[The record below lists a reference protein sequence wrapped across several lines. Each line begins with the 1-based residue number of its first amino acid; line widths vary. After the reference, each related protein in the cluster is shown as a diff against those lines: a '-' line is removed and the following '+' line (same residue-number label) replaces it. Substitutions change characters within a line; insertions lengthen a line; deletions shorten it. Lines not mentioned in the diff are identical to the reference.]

1 MWDLFEMVNV
11 WHEKMNM
18 KKYWF
23 SFWFFFFQNQKN
35 INSKLKPNHYSFDLE
50 RILGFWCW
58 YCCDCWCGGERSKCR
73 RWLLTYWRQ
82 SGSRGSFTIT
92 QRWRCARTFSK
103 VNACVCVRV
112 CCVAYMLMW
121 CDVMWCV
128 LCFVVNGS
136 NIRAWWLIHH
146 YLSMLLSVIM
156 LVWPRPTP
164 AYDRFREIAFP
175 LTVFQVFFFFF
186 FHCHK
191 CASSETLIQ
200 AITQILIT
208 RYQIGQLCKNFLVFL
223 CVFFLKNI
231 SLYKIEKLQWVE
243 RLDLMWVA
251 KQRRRLPPSRRS
263 LHRRRPCCCR
273 FCSPHKWR
281 KFWWA

>member
-50 RILGFWCW
+50 RILAFWCW

-128 LCFVVNGS
+128 LCFQWMVPIFVCGGS
-136 NIRAWWLIHH
+136 YTTTSACCCLSLCWYGHVLRLLTTVSARLHFLWLCFK
-146 YLSMLLSVIM
+146 Y
-156 LVWPRPTP
+156 
-164 AYDRFREIAFP
+164 
-175 LTVFQVFFFFF
+175 FFFFLQ
-186 FHCHK
+186 
-191 CASSETLIQ
+191 CASSET
-200 AITQILIT
+200 
-208 RYQIGQLCKNFLVFL
+208 FV
-223 CVFFLKNI
+223 
-231 SLYKIEKLQWVE
+231 
-243 RLDLMWVA
+243 
-251 KQRRRLPPSRRS
+251 
-263 LHRRRPCCCR
+263 
-273 FCSPHKWR
+273 
-281 KFWWA
+281 